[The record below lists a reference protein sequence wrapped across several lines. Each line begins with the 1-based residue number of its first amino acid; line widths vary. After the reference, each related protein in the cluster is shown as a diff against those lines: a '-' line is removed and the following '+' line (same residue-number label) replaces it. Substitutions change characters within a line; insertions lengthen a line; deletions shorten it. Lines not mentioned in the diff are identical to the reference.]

1 MLISLK
7 TGSDKCT
14 FVAPI
19 AFTASTE
26 RQPPQAAHSEP
37 SGKLEALLYGIA
49 GAFFLNCTAIPY
61 ITSLVPMDTTTV
73 NKFRDGLK
81 SFIDQVVTNHLPL
94 RVTRRNGADFVV
106 VSAEDWERDQE
117 TLYVLQN
124 SSLMRQIADS
134 GTTHAAGTG
143 YKPTRKQVNEIL
155 GVRG

>member
-1 MLISLK
+1 M
-7 TGSDKCT
+7 T
-14 FVAPI
+14 
-19 AFTASTE
+19 
-26 RQPPQAAHSEP
+26 
-37 SGKLEALLYGIA
+37 
-49 GAFFLNCTAIPY
+49 
-61 ITSLVPMDTTTV
+61 MDTTTV

-81 SFIDQVVTNHLPL
+81 SFVEQVVNSHLPL

-134 GTTHAAGTG
+134 GITHAAGTG
-143 YKPTRKQVNEIL
+143 YKPTQEQVDEIL